1 MAEAQPQ
8 GVKFYYAPRT
18 RSAVV
23 LWMLEEL
30 GIPYEIV
37 PIDLK
42 AGAQHS
48 AEYLAINPMGKVPAI
63 AHNGAV
69 VTESAAILCY
79 LADAFPQA
87 GLAPAIGDPL
97 RGPYLKW
104 LFYSSACIEPA
115 MIDKAADR
123 PPTPRAMTGW
133 GSYDLV
139 IETLRDAAGKAAPF
153 ILGERFTAADV
164 AIGSGLRFGMGFKLI
179 PELPEFVSYIE
190 RFKERPALQRQMAIE
205 ESYARQ
211 MPR

>member
-1 MAEAQPQ
+1 MAEAQPE
-8 GVKFYYAPRT
+8 GLKFYYAPRT

-30 GIPYEIV
+30 GAPYEIE

-42 AGAQHS
+42 AGAHQ
-48 AEYLAINPMGKVPAI
+48 APEYLAINPMGKVPAI
-63 AHNGAV
+63 SHNGAV

-79 LADAFPQA
+79 LADSFPQA

-97 RGPYLKW
+97 RGPYLRW

-115 MIDKAADR
+115 MIDKAANR

-139 IETLRDAAGKAAPF
+139 IETLRDAVGKASPY
-153 ILGERFTAADV
+153 ILGDRFTTADV
-164 AIGSGLRFGMGFKLI
+164 AIGSGLRFGMGFRLI
-179 PELPEFVSYIE
+179 PEFPEFVTYVK
-190 RFKERPALQRQMAIE
+190 RFDERPALQRQMAIDE
-205 ESYARQ
+205 NYARQ

>member
-8 GVKFYYAPRT
+8 SLKFYYAPRT

-30 GIPYEIV
+30 GVPYEIAL
-37 PIDLK
+37 IDLR
-42 AGAQHS
+42 ADAQHS
-48 AEYLAINPMGKVPAI
+48 PDYLAINPMGKVPAI
-63 AHNGAV
+63 CHNGVAV
-69 VTESAAILCY
+69 SETAAILCY

-87 GLAPAIGDPL
+87 RLAPAIGDPR

-139 IETLRDAAGKAAPF
+139 IETLRDAVGKAAPY
-153 ILGERFTAADV
+153 ILGDRFTTADV
-164 AIGSGLRFGMGFKLI
+164 SIGSGLRFGMGFRLI
-179 PELPEFVSYIE
+179 PELPEFVTYVE
-190 RFKERPALQRQMAIE
+190 RFDERPALQRQKAIE

-211 MPR
+211 MAR